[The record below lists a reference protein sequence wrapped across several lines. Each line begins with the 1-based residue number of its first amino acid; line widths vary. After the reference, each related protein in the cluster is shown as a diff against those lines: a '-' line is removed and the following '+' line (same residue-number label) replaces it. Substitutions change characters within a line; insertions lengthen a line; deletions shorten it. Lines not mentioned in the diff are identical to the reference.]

1 MLLVAPTVGP
11 AVTCGP
17 LTLFPLLAGSTP
29 AAERGPGGYLPGP
42 QALADGLVD
51 VGEHDEE
58 ALVEELVVV
67 NLATEPVLLAEG
79 EVLVGAKQNRVLNVS
94 VLLAP
99 GVRTVVPVSCVER
112 GRWSEERTVD
122 RSSRHAPAQLRRA
135 KTRSVNRTVRV
146 TGRRDS
152 DQGEVWR
159 TVDDYLDRF
168 AVSSAS
174 AALEDVHVQRA
185 ASVDPLVEGVSPTAD
200 QLGVVVAFDGAVQS
214 LDLFDSPAT
223 LTAYWEGLVRG
234 AALDAIGAS
243 SSRPPARRDVEGFV
257 DRLRA
262 APDERS
268 PGAGLGDE
276 VRVDTAELTAF
287 GLEWDGVLRH
297 LAAFPVDPH
306 EPAGAAMLD

>member
-29 AAERGPGGYLPGP
+29 AAERAPGGYLPGP

-51 VGEHDEE
+51 VTEHDEE

-99 GVRTVVPVSCVER
+99 AVRTVVPVSCVER
-112 GRWSEERTVD
+112 GRWSAERTVD
-122 RSSRHAPAQLRRA
+122 RSSRHAPTQLRRA

-159 TVDDYLDRF
+159 HVDGYLDRF

-185 ASVDPLVEGVSPTAD
+185 PTVDSLVDGVAPVPD
-200 QLGVVVAFDGAVQS
+200 QVGVVVAFDGSVQS
-214 LDLFDSPAT
+214 MDLFDSPAA
-223 LTAYWEGLVRG
+223 LIAYWDGLVRG
-234 AALDAIGAS
+234 AALDAIGTP
-243 SSRPPARRDVEGFV
+243 SSRPPTRRDVEGFV
-257 DRLRA
+257 ERLRA

-268 PGAGLGDE
+268 PGAGLGAE
-276 VRVDTAELTAF
+276 VRVDTAEVTAA
-287 GLEWDGVLRH
+287 GLEWQGVLRH
-297 LAAFPVDPH
+297 LAAFPLAPH
-306 EPAGAAMLD
+306 EAAGAVMLD